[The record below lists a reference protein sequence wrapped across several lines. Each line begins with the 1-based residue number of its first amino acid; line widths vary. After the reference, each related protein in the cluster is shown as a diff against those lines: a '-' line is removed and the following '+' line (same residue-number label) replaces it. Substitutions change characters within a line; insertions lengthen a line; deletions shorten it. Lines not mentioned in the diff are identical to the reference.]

1 MVHCI
6 VLADRERLIELV
18 KRTETLPGVAVRIA
32 GGIDAALT
40 GISGRGPFFFF
51 IQERLGELSG
61 ELIASRLA
69 AELKGRSVRF
79 FLLGDP
85 ACAGDAFHGVV
96 DDSLA
101 DDELAEAIRTLVTAP
116 LTETRKRRRPAKK
129 QAAEEIPEPSPAAMP
144 DAVDKSP
151 LPIEGIDDIV
161 QLGRPVSPFE
171 RTAVEQPASSTD
183 AAPASGPRFH
193 DLLDSALEVS
203 VATEPRSDD
212 PSERE
217 AAPRAEPAD
226 APAPADHRA
235 SSAPAEVARL
245 RLLRPRV
252 LFLLLGGIVGGA
264 FLLSLTLCRAAKPPM
279 PEEVGGKA
287 AFPVSREAPPAPSA
301 PHLSLR
307 TLPSFVPRQPAD
319 PGYGKA
325 HPGWEMYRSSGAE
338 FRVYRER
345 GLILA
350 IQTIDRSGAG
360 ITPAL
365 VSSALTEIA
374 GSPSY
379 VTESAERKGSYRVEK
394 GRLKNGAG
402 ILIYRREPDRKVKAF
417 VVDFR

>member
-18 KRTETLPGVAVRIA
+18 KRTESLPDVAVRIA
-32 GGIDAALT
+32 DGIDAALT

-69 AELKGRSVRF
+69 ADLKGRSVRF

-85 ACAGDAFHGVV
+85 ACAGDTFHGVV

-101 DDELAEAIRTLVTAP
+101 DDELAEAIRALVTAP

-144 DAVDKSP
+144 DTVDEPP

-161 QLGRPVSPFE
+161 RIGRPVSPAE
-171 RTAVEQPASSTD
+171 RTPLEQPAPPAD
-183 AAPASGPRFH
+183 AAPAAGPRFH
-193 DLLDSALEVS
+193 DVLDSALEVS
-203 VATEPRSDD
+203 VAAETRSDE
-212 PSERE
+212 PPERE
-217 AAPRAEPAD
+217 AAPQAEPAA
-226 APAPADHRA
+226 APAPADRRP
-235 SSAPAEVARL
+235 SPAPEAVH

-252 LFLLLGGIVGGA
+252 LFLLLGGIAGGA
-264 FLLSLTLCRAAKPPM
+264 FLLSLTLCRSAKPPI

-287 AFPVSREAPPAPSA
+287 AFPVSRETPPAPSA
-301 PHLSLR
+301 PHRSLR

-338 FRVYRER
+338 FRVYREK

-360 ITPAL
+360 ITPSL

-379 VTESAERKGSYRVEK
+379 VTESVERKGSYRVEK